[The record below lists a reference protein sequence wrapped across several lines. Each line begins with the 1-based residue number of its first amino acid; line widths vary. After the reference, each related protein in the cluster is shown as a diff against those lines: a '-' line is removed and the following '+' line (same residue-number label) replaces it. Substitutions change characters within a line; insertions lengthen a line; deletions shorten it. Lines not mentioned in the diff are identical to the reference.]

1 MINLNPLVEDR
12 HSIKAPA
19 EATSEEFH
27 CTWYQLTDKISYLPG
42 GLMSGKV
49 SYNACFHD
57 LPNGLQTHCYAPMGL
72 NIRGKWTLGGSLPGE
87 PIAPVELGLG
97 TPLQGLWLREDVD
110 MRCNI
115 MMTSFVKKTLKKAH
129 IHLVDRLLVRAQIS
143 GASQTNLQISQQA
156 QRLSSDYN
164 PSIRSSASPASPGFS
179 PYTVS
184 PQLAHSQ
191 TGSSQASYSE
201 SIPNNRVSWHDLK
214 RSSVPPM
221 ENSHPYYQHGVQNG
235 VLAETHYATQLQSQ
249 HPYYQHE
256 YKDEAP
262 SGTHFVA
269 ELHSDDKMSARNA
282 IPSSLRYGPV
292 ELE

>member
-12 HSIKAPA
+12 RPIKAPA

-72 NIRGKWTLGGSLPGE
+72 NIRGKWTLGGTLPGE

-143 GASQTNLQISQQA
+143 GASQTNLQITQQA
-156 QRLSSDYN
+156 QRASSDYTS
-164 PSIRSSASPASPGFS
+164 SIRSGAPPASL
-179 PYTVS
+179 YNVS

-191 TGSSQASYSE
+191 TGSSQASCRD
-201 SIPNNRVSWHDLK
+201 SITDNRVSWHDLK
-214 RSSVPPM
+214 RSSIPPT
-221 ENSHPYYQHGVQNG
+221 ENSHPYYQQGVQNG
-235 VLAETHYATQLQSQ
+235 VLAKTHYAAELQSQ

-256 YKDEAP
+256 YKDGVS
-262 SGTHFVA
+262 SGTNCVA
-269 ELHSDDKMSARNA
+269 ELHSEDQMPIRSA
-282 IPSSLRYGPV
+282 IPHSLRYGPV